1 MALMH
6 NSSHLVAERNVLLR
20 GKVTRALVTDS
31 SNERLLVGKLKQGD
45 EHAFAQLIHLYEHRV
60 YAMAFRFTGS
70 REDAED
76 ITQET
81 FLGVLSS
88 LNRFRGA
95 SKLSTWV
102 YRIAMNHCLEHV
114 RRRKADTVPLNE
126 ELAITTSSPGDDPAR
141 SAEQCEASDA
151 VQNALLGLS
160 PDHRQVVVLHELQE
174 LTYGEIADA
183 LDIPVGTVKSR
194 LFNAMRK
201 LKELLSDYVADG
213 ESV

>member
-1 MALMH
+1 
-6 NSSHLVAERNVLLR
+6 
-20 GKVTRALVTDS
+20 VTDS
-31 SNERLLVGKLKQGD
+31 SNERLLVGKLKRGD
-45 EHAFAQLIHLYEHRV
+45 EQAFAQLIHLYEHRV
-60 YAMAFRFTGS
+60 YAMAYRFTGS

-81 FLGVLSS
+81 FLGILNS

-126 ELAITTSSPGDDPAR
+126 ELAITTSSPGDDPQR

-151 VQNALLGLS
+151 VQSALLGLS
-160 PDHRQVVVLHELQE
+160 SDHRQVVILHELQE

-194 LFNAMRK
+194 LFNALRK